1 MSKYIS
7 DDWMLEN
14 NFISVEEYDKDN
26 FGDNYKIKDVLPGK
40 VNELINEMEV
50 AEVVKNFEKMNVEDI
65 INLLKEKKVKCILG
79 LDDNNKLL
87 GLFTLKHISLFIGSA
102 KVKLNDLASS
112 VLLKE
117 FRVLDLNDP
126 IYFLPRALERHEFI
140 LVKESEEK
148 YYLCKEE
155 NLLSYILKNKK

>member
-1 MSKYIS
+1 M
-7 DDWMLEN
+7 
-14 NFISVEEYDKDN
+14 
-26 FGDNYKIKDVLPGK
+26 
-40 VNELINEMEV
+40 
-50 AEVVKNFEKMNVEDI
+50 
-65 INLLKEKKVKCILG
+65 
-79 LDDNNKLL
+79 DDNNKLL
-87 GLFTLKHISLFIGSA
+87 GLFTLKHITLFIGSA